1 MNRCGIGCFFVDNG
15 KNITAILGPKGGV
28 GKSTISANLAIALS
42 RMGKKVVAVDLDLG
56 ASNLHAFFGMR
67 GSPKS
72 LSDFIQNRVKN
83 LTDVVSMTPIDNLG
97 IICGGDDP
105 GIANMPY
112 QKKMKLIRHLS
123 SLNYDRVLLDLA
135 PGTSFNVVDFS
146 IIAQQALLVTT
157 CEVPSLLNVYSFIKS
172 ALYRR
177 LTFFFKHNECFELLE
192 LLNQAKEPEKYP
204 HLKTMEGFFSE
215 ARQMDSAATDSARK
229 ILTRLRPLVVVNR
242 VRTDKDARVGE
253 VIKNLLKEYL
263 SIETAVI
270 MTIRDDAAVGDAIAK
285 LSPVMLEAPDSPF
298 SEDIQ
303 KIASWLC

>member
-1 MNRCGIGCFFVDNG
+1 MGCLSVDNG
-15 KNITAILGPKGGV
+15 NNITAILGPKGGV

-56 ASNLHAFFGMR
+56 ASNLHAIFGMR

-83 LTDVVSMTPIDNLG
+83 LADIISTTSIGDLG

-135 PGTSFNVVDFS
+135 PGTSFNVLDFS

-157 CEVPSLLNVYSFIKS
+157 CEVPSLLNAYSFIKS
-172 ALYRR
+172 ELFRR
-177 LTFFFKHNECFELLE
+177 LTFFFKHNKCPELLE
-192 LLNQAKEPEKYP
+192 LLNQAKEPDKHP
-204 HLKTMEGFFSE
+204 HLKTMEGFFCE
-215 ARQMDSAATDSARK
+215 AQKVDSAAADSARK
-229 ILTRLRPLVVVNR
+229 ILARLKPLVVVNR
-242 VRTDKDARVGE
+242 VRTDKDERAGE
-253 VIKNLLKEYL
+253 VIKKLLKEYL
-263 SIETAVI
+263 SIETAVT
-270 MTIRDDAAVGDAIAK
+270 MTIRDDDAVGDAIAK
-285 LSPVMLEAPDSPF
+285 LSPVMLDAPDSPF

-303 KIASWLC
+303 KIASRL

>member
-1 MNRCGIGCFFVDNG
+1 MDNG

-56 ASNLHAFFGMR
+56 ASNLHAIFGMR
-67 GSPKS
+67 GSPKT

-83 LTDVVSMTPIDNLG
+83 LTDVVSMTPIDDLG

-146 IIAQQALLVTT
+146 IIAQQSLLVTT

-177 LTFFFKHNECFELLE
+177 LTFFFKRNECFELLE
-192 LLNQAKEPEKYP
+192 LLNQAKESEKYP

-229 ILTRLRPLVVVNR
+229 ILTGFRPLVVVNR

-285 LSPVMLEAPDSPF
+285 LSPVMLDAPDSPF